1 MRYGDGTFFESQL
14 GGIAIDNG
22 TFYVEYDYQLF
33 RWTPGTSEWFNT
45 GLLDKGV
52 SVDYSF
58 CRAKTFVDAVGFR
71 LAVSGNTVYV
81 GKKEGHLMRSLDE
94 GMTWSDVTGNLPFPI
109 DHYKA
114 IVFAGNFV
122 YVATDKGVVM
132 SNNGTDWHTLTNAKG
147 KPLIINIFAVEGT
160 TVYGEAKQKIYQVNS
175 DLNMWQQVTP
185 KIPHKVT
192 CIDVDENTLYV
203 GTLGRGVPGIYQNSS
218 DINVYQC
225 FLGICS

>member
-1 MRYGDGTFFESQL
+1 MPIIHLLT
-14 GGIAIDNG
+14 
-22 TFYVEYDYQLF
+22 
-33 RWTPGTSEWFNT
+33 
-45 GLLDKGV
+45 LLDLDF
-52 SVDYSF
+52 S
-58 CRAKTFVDAVGFR
+58 
-71 LAVSGNTVYV
+71 VSGNTVYV
-81 GKKEGHLMRSLDE
+81 GEKEGQLMRSLDE
-94 GMTWSDVTGNLPFPI
+94 GLTWTDVTGNLPFPV
-109 DHYKA
+109 DHFKA
-114 IVFAGNFV
+114 IVFAGNFA

-203 GTLGRGVPGIYQNSS
+203 GTLGRGVLRFPLDN
-218 DINVYQC
+218 
-225 FLGICS
+225 